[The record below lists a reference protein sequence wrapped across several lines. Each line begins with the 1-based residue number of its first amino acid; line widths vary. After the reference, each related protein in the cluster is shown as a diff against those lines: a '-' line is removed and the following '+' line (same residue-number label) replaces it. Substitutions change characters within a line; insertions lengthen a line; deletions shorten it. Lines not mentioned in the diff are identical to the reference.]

1 MIVLFEIVLDITTVK
16 LEAVAGG
23 TFKLSTF
30 KIMITIVVGINMS
43 VIIIIIWIMMA
54 RDKIIIIIIIIW
66 IMMAR
71 WAGDEIMNNPT
82 IKSHIYMGPHPPWII
97 MMMRVIMITVE
108 LQICGIFNLQQR
120 DFHTKATQTT
130 HATQRNSLNMFGI
143 TQTILVKI

>member
-43 VIIIIIWIMMA
+43 V
-54 RDKIIIIIIIIW
+54 IIIIIW

-108 LQICGIFNLQQR
+108 LQICGIFKLQQR

-130 HATQRNSLNMFGI
+130 HATQRNTFNMFGI
-143 TQTILVKI
+143 TQTVLKI